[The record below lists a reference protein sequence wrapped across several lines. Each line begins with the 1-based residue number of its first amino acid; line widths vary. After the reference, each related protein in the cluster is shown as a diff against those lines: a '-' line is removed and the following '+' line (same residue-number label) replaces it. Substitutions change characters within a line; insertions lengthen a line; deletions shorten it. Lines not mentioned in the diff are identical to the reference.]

1 MNNFGPCAK
10 DCPNR
15 KAGCSASCE
24 AWNAVKGERLKKLRK
39 ARRDHRH
46 KPDDGRRREKLPE
59 GGKRETENRR
69 GNVT

>member
-1 MNNFGPCAK
+1 MNNFGPCTQ

-15 KAGCSASCE
+15 KAGCSA
-24 AWNAVKGERLKKLRK
+24 VLRGLERREGRTAEKLRK

-69 GNVT
+69 GDVT